1 MKRSIEVECSCLSFN
16 RYKSL
21 LTSNEYPHLLRKNK
35 YDSNAFCANF
45 FINPKKQQQQQQKIG
60 EFVLITAKVACK
72 LWFSSWPP
80 SDICQLAMRMVQ
92 KQIDIQRLNAQWNRQ
107 TIH

>member
-1 MKRSIEVECSCLSFN
+1 MRNDMKWSIDVECSCLSFN

-60 EFVLITAKVACK
+60 EFVLITAEVACK

-80 SDICQLAMRMVQ
+80 SDMSVGNAHGAKTNWHSTIKCAME
-92 KQIDIQRLNAQWNRQ
+92 
-107 TIH
+107 